1 MFQISNKC
9 KKYIILIWYGPPVW
23 YQLVVQPETT
33 TTFLAQDL
41 RKFDKR

>member
-1 MFQISNKC
+1 MFQIGNKC
-9 KKYIILIWYGPPVW
+9 KKYKILIWYGPPVW
-23 YQLVVQPETT
+23 YQVVVQPETT